1 MKKYINIL
9 FAAAVSALAL
19 VSCVKEQEVKPGTP
33 DAEDCQ
39 GVYFPKQDVIE
50 ETQIFDP
57 TQEKVAIIK
66 VARGVSEGALTLAPK
81 VSLSEITSAGTV
93 DGDVSLF
100 TVSDIVFE
108 DGQTET
114 EIEIEFPEVKEGVQY
129 SLHLAVEGDQYTS
142 KYSSKV
148 NTCDLKVMCVAY
160 QDFLNPLT
168 EKPAKVTF
176 KQGWWGEV
184 HTAYIKYY
192 EVDGIRYCQTYG
204 EELVGE
210 GSTKGGFWGMG
221 EDQHLT
227 FLWYR
232 VDDPE
237 CSDCGEKHSHTI
249 PAGYDPA
256 PEGAEVMTFDGYQ
269 EFDFGWSSGKP
280 VVVDYYYYQLEGGY
294 ARPYLHFLDAN
305 SLYDNASYYDGN
317 GGFYFWILGYNTVAN
332 RGSGWAFPQDYDII
346 GIAEGFTRADY
357 SLSLDFGL
365 TEYNKEA
372 DANVVPISFK
382 VGADVDKVGYTILD
396 GIASGAAIDA
406 EVAAIAKDT
415 VDFKYATYVEAKGK
429 SFTDNIALEE
439 SGIYTLVAVGLDTL
453 KKTQSYASIN
463 FKYQTAE
470 DTDAVIV
477 KVSASTAEAYAS
489 KGYSSDNSIA
499 YTISGAGVSAV
510 IPMVYSLA
518 QAEKEGGI
526 DKLVSAMKAAPNT
539 FFDMLKDEDFTGM
552 LSAEALA
559 SVNDNGYT
567 DLYTNGV
574 TPGTKY
580 YVIVW
585 ATNGYSTDVVY
596 DSMTT
601 TGDPLPI
608 YSTYTAADWD
618 ENYELANAE
627 AWCGTWNLYGL
638 DYDLGG
644 SLRSYLGKVTIS
656 MSDTPAA
663 GPDDYGLYDEY
674 VDVKGLFGDFSWLEK
689 YGIVGFDDT
698 FEMDV
703 YGGAMYSCSN
713 VLKNDNIFEDCTVY
727 LYSKGQGSYGWDY
740 AQNYWACFIP
750 VADGYYALVD
760 GSQYA
765 AAYNFCGF
773 GVRSAENGWLNRVSE
788 QLLVDPA
795 KDDNGLAPKSIQHAI
810 NAARTNFSECV
821 IKAENSGLT
830 GKKAARAAVDTY
842 MKSYST
848 KMHAI
853 TPAGV
858 EGLAPVTRVHRVA
871 ANHTVS
877 FMVVKCSKENPTLVE
892 FGMSKK
898 MN

>member
-39 GVYFPKQDVIE
+39 GVYFPKQDIIE

-57 TQEKVAIIK
+57 TQEKVAVIK

-148 NTCDLKVMCVAY
+148 NTCDFKVMCVAY

-176 KQGWWGEV
+176 TQGWWGEV

-192 EVDGIRYCQTYG
+192 EVDGIRHCQTYG

-210 GSTKGGFWGMG
+210 GSNKGGFWGMG

-227 FLWYR
+227 FLWYL

-237 CSDCGEKHSHTI
+237 CSDCGEKHPHTI

-332 RGSGWAFPQDYDII
+332 RNSGWSFPQDYDII

-357 SLSLDFGL
+357 TLKLDAGL
-365 TEYNKEA
+365 TEYNAKAE
-372 DANVVPISFK
+372 ANVVPVSFK
-382 VGADVDKVGYTILD
+382 VGPDVDKVGYTILE

-406 EVAAIAKDT
+406 EEAAIAKDT
-415 VDFKYATYVEAKGK
+415 IDFKYATFVEAEGK
-429 SFTDNIALEE
+429 SFTDSIALDK

-453 KKTQSYASIN
+453 KKAQSAASIT
-463 FKYQTAE
+463 FKYLATD
-470 DTDAVIV
+470 DTDKVIV
-477 KVSASTAEAYAS
+477 SVNASTAEAFVS
-489 KGYSSDNSIA
+489 KGYNPDNSLA
-499 YTISGAGVSAV
+499 YTISGSGITAA
-510 IPMVYSLA
+510 IPMFYS
-518 QAEKEGGI
+518 EVEVIKEGGI
-526 DKLVSAMKAAPNT
+526 AKLVSNMKAAPNS
-539 FFDMLKDEDFTGM
+539 FLDMLKDETFTGM

-559 SVNDNGYT
+559 SANDNGYT
-567 DLYTNGV
+567 DIYDKGV

-585 ATNGYSTDVVY
+585 ATNGYGTNVVY
-596 DSMTT
+596 DTMTT

-608 YSTYTAADWD
+608 YLNYSVNDYSAA
-618 ENYELANAE
+618 YKLADAN
-627 AWCGTWNLYGL
+627 AWCGTWNLYGI
-638 DYDLGG
+638 DYDAGS
-644 SLRSYLGKVTIS
+644 SLRDYLGKVTIS
-656 MSDTPAA
+656 MSDTPAE
-663 GPDDYGLYDEY
+663 GPDDSGLYDEY
-674 VDVKGLFGDFSWLEK
+674 VDVKGLFGDFSWLEN
-689 YGIVGFDDT
+689 YGITGFDDT
-698 FEMDV
+698 YEMDV
-703 YGGAMYSCSN
+703 YNGILYTCTN

-740 AQNYWACFIP
+740 ADAYWTCFIP
-750 VADGYYALVD
+750 VADGYYAFVD
-760 GSQYA
+760 SKYGGS
-765 AAYNFCGF
+765 YNFCGL
-773 GVRSAENGWLNRVSE
+773 GVYSDANKWLNRVSE
-788 QLLVDPA
+788 QLLVNPA
-795 KDDNGLAPKSIQHAI
+795 KDDNGIAPKSINHAI
-810 NAARTNFSECV
+810 NASQKSFSECV
-821 IKAENSGLT
+821 IKAEEMGLT
-830 GKKAARAAVDTY
+830 GKNAARAAIDAY
-842 MKSYST
+842 MTGFNAKQ
-848 KMHAI
+848 HAI

-858 EGLAPVTRVHRVA
+858 QGLAPVTRVHRVA
-871 ANHTVS
+871 AQHAVS
-877 FMVVKCSKENPTLVE
+877 FNVVSCSKENPILVQ
-892 FGMSKK
+892 FGKNVK

>member
-66 VARGVSEGALTLAPK
+66 VARGVSEGALTIVPK
-81 VSLSEITSAGTV
+81 VSLSAGTE
-93 DGDVSLF
+93 DGDVALF
-100 TVSDIVFE
+100 TVSDIIFE

-192 EVDGIRYCQTYG
+192 EVDGIRHCQTYG

-305 SLYDNASYYDGN
+305 SKYDNASYYDGN

-415 VDFKYATYVEAKGK
+415 VDFKNATYVEAKGK

-463 FKYQTAE
+463 FKYQTAK

-477 KVSASTAEAYAS
+477 KVSASTTEAYAS

-574 TPGTKY
+574 TPGTTY

-596 DSMTT
+596 DTMTT

-608 YSTYTAADWD
+608 YLNYTAADWD

-627 AWCGTWNLYGL
+627 AWCGTWNLYGVN
-638 DYDLGG
+638 YDLGG

-656 MSDTPAA
+656 MSDTPAE
-663 GPDDYGLYDEY
+663 GPDDNNLYDEY

-727 LYSKGQGSYGWDY
+727 LYSKGQGTYGWNY

-750 VADGYYALVD
+750 VADGYFALVD

-765 AAYNFCGF
+765 AMYNFCGF
-773 GVRSAENGWLNRVSE
+773 GVNSAENGWLNRVSE

-830 GKKAARAAVDTY
+830 GKKAARAAVDAY

-871 ANHTVS
+871 AKHTVS